1 MREPDFDQLLTLPED
16 RLPRRK
22 GPRCHVCG
30 EVIESDLCVLYGN
43 PYHEECLRE
52 ELKEEMEKE
61 IKNARA
67 EIYYEF
73 WE

>member
-22 GPRCHVCG
+22 GPKCHYCS
-30 EVIESDLCVLYGN
+30 ELIESDLCVFYGN
-43 PYHEECLRE
+43 TYHEECLRE
-52 ELKEEMEKE
+52 ILDEELENE
-61 IKNARA
+61 IRNARA
-67 EIYYEF
+67 DLEYEY